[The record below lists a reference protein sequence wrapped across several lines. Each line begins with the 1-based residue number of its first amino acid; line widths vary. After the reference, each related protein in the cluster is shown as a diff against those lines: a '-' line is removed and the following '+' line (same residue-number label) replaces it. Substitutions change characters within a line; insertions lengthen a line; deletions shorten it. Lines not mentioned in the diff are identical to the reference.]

1 MAENEFLGRF
11 ESHLGGGG
19 VKKCGFFWRVL
30 TVFLGFRRENFGS
43 QKESLVLLK
52 PSVKN
57 VYF

>member
-19 VKKCGFFWRVL
+19 GEKMCFFWRFL